1 VEECIELKG
10 DDAARSHGRNLV
22 NLRGEIIPYIRLRE
36 QFSVHGVP
44 PEIEQIVVVQL
55 ASQRVGFVVDQVVG
69 EHQTVIK
76 SLGRMYQGV
85 AGLSGATIL
94 GNGSVALILDLRQL
108 LQMQEEAEEAFSEG
122 LQQGLRQ
129 IT

>member
-1 VEECIELKG
+1 
-10 DDAARSHGRNLV
+10 
-22 NLRGEIIPYIRLRE
+22 
-36 QFSVHGVP
+36 
-44 PEIEQIVVVQL
+44 
-55 ASQRVGFVVDQVVG
+55 
-69 EHQTVIK
+69 
-76 SLGRMYQGV
+76 V